1 MKRLPLIAGAVAV
14 SAVSS
19 LSSAAAARPMTP
31 EDLLEIEQV
40 SEVSISPDGQRTAI
54 GVNSLPDIH
63 KGAKNGSATTQL
75 ELAIAPGSAQQFLP
89 DNMDVSRIKFSPDVR
104 QIGFL
109 WKPDEKDAKTALYA
123 IPVGGGGHQKLV
135 ALENRDITNYVWGS
149 DSNSAY
155 LLATAP
161 ADEDRKAQS
170 KAGFDAIVYEEEG
183 RFKQI
188 LRVTSLG
195 RKKPDLTTLAINGQP
210 GAMRLS
216 GDGRRLA
223 VAVSPTT
230 QVDDSYTSQ
239 RVQIVDANT
248 GQQQLVVQTPGKI
261 GDFEFAPDGASLSL
275 IAAVDKHDPAPTT
288 LHIVDAGSGLIRA
301 VNPGA
306 AEAAIDTEWL
316 ADGRLAVLVQRGVQ
330 SELRYYSRDGTLLTT
345 IDPGALILRRMETN
359 GTDIAFVADAP
370 QHPRELYRLSGSS
383 FTRWS
388 NSNPWL
394 AQIDMGRQRAFS
406 YTARDGQQI
415 EGVLLEPVGGGKSG
429 IARERGGGAATILD
443 VHGGPEAHESNG
455 WITNYGGPGQIA
467 AGQGYAVFLPN
478 YRGSTAYGTAF
489 SKQHQGDYAGKEFN
503 DLVDS
508 IQPLAAAG
516 VTDPKLVG
524 ITGGSYGGYASGWAA
539 TALSE
544 YFAASVMF
552 VGISNQISKFGTTD
566 IPQEMFL
573 VHSRKW
579 PWEDWQGMLE
589 VSPIYHVE
597 KANTPILILHGE
609 NDTRVAPS
617 QSYELYRNLKVRKP
631 DVPTRLILYPGEGHG
646 NRKAAARFDYN
657 RRMMRWFDT
666 YLKPAKRSGALPP
679 ARFDLPDGFMAEES
693 VAGEK

>member
-1 MKRLPLIAGAVAV
+1 MKRLPLIAGAIA
-14 SAVSS
+14 ASS
-19 LSSAAAARPMTP
+19 FSCAAAARPMTP
-31 EDLLEIEQV
+31 QDLLKIGQV
-40 SEVSISPDGQRTAI
+40 SELSIAPDGQRIAI
-54 GVNSLPDIH
+54 GVRSLPDIH
-63 KGAKNGSATTQL
+63 EGAENGPAKTQL
-75 ELAIAPGSAQQFLP
+75 EVAVTAGSTQQFLP
-89 DNMDVSRIKFSPDVR
+89 ENMDISAIKFSPDGR

-109 WKPDEKDAKTALYA
+109 WEPDEKDAKTALYA

-135 ALENRDITNYVWGS
+135 ALEKRDITDYIWGN

-161 ADEDRKAQS
+161 VDEDREAQS
-170 KAGFDAIVYEEEG
+170 KAGFDAVVYEEED
-183 RFKQI
+183 RFKQV
-188 LRVTSLG
+188 LRASGLG
-195 RKKPDLTTLAINGQP
+195 REKPKLSTLSINGQP
-210 GAMRLS
+210 GSMRLS
-216 GDGRRLA
+216 PDGRRLA
-223 VAVSPTT
+223 VGVSPTT
-230 QVDDSYTSQ
+230 LVDDSYTSQ
-239 RVQIVDANT
+239 RVQIIDAES
-248 GQQQLVVQTPGKI
+248 GKQQLVLQTPGKI

-288 LHIVDAGSGLIRA
+288 LHIVDASTGFIRA
-301 VNPGA
+301 VNAGA
-306 AEAAIDTEWL
+306 AEATIDTEWL
-316 ADGRLAVLVQRGVQ
+316 ADGRLAVLIHRGVQ
-330 SELRYYSRDGTLLTT
+330 SELRYYDADGTLLTT
-345 IDPGALILRRMETN
+345 IDPGSLILRQMETN
-359 GTDIAFVADAP
+359 GSDIAFVADAP

-383 FTRWS
+383 FSRWS

-394 AQIDMGRQRAFS
+394 SQIDMGRQRAFS

-415 EGVLLEPVGGGKSG
+415 EGVLLEPVGG
-429 IARERGGGAATILD
+429 ARIGSTKKGGAPTIFD

-489 SKQHQGDYAGKEFN
+489 SKQHQSDYAGKEFN
-503 DLVDS
+503 DLVDA
-508 IQPLAAAG
+508 IKPLAASG
-516 VTDPKLVG
+516 VTDAERVG

-566 IPQEMFL
+566 IPNEMFL

-579 PWEDWQGMLE
+579 PWQDWQGMLE
-589 VSPIYHVE
+589 VSPIYHVD

-631 DVPTRLILYPGEGHG
+631 EVPARLILYPGEGHG
-646 NRKAAARFDYN
+646 NRNAAARFDYN

-666 YLKPAKRSGALPP
+666 YLKPGKRSGALPP
-679 ARFDLPDGFMAEES
+679 TRFDLPAGFLNGE
-693 VAGEK
+693 AGDDEK